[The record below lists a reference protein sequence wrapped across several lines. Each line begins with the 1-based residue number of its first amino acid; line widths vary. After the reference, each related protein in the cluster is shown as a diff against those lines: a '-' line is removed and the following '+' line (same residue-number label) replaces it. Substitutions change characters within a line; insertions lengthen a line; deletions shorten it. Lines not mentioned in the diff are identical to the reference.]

1 VSGGSVA
8 YSSGRVSS
16 PATSAVIGAGLAAAL
31 VLVVLAVAC
40 SGKRPS
46 DGAREGAQGARARPD
61 TGGAPAA
68 AETAAPAQAE
78 NPATGDADAAH
89 PASGA
94 AMEAAAQALVDAAGS
109 SRPKLALGF
118 DDKAREDWSYVPRSR
133 AGLALGDMT
142 EAQRDATH
150 ALIDTGVSPAGHQKV
165 RGILL
170 IEPILG
176 QIEGNASFRDP
187 GKYHVAVFGRPGSQA
202 PWGWRFEGHHL
213 SLNFTEAGG
222 HIASTPAFFGAN
234 PARVGSGKNR
244 GLRVLAAEEDL
255 GSALFAS
262 LTDEQRGR
270 AVLSRS
276 APSDIVTEASRRV
289 SLAHFEGLPASAMTA
304 EQRAALRRL
313 IEVYVENL
321 QPDLAREHLQRME
334 AAPAWAASTSP
345 GRAARRPARRTTT
358 ACTGRPTSSSST
370 TAAATTSTP
379 CCATSS
385 TTSATAC
392 WPTTCASST
401 ATGTATATDGDHSPR
416 RIRARSAMKSSARS
430 KWASS
435 TASSAS
441 RSAR

>member
-1 VSGGSVA
+1 
-8 YSSGRVSS
+8 VSS
-16 PATSAVIGAGLAAAL
+16 PATPAVIGAGLAAAL
-31 VLVVLAVAC
+31 VLVALAVAC
-40 SGKRPS
+40 SGKRPP
-46 DGAREGAQGARARPD
+46 DGAREGGKGARARPD
-61 TGGAPAA
+61 AEGAPAA

-78 NPATGDADAAH
+78 NPAMGDADTARPATAH
-89 PASGA
+89 PAGP
-94 AMEAAAQALVDAAGS
+94 AMETAAQALLDAAGS
-109 SRPKLALGF
+109 SRPRLALGF
-118 DDKAREDWSYVPRSR
+118 DDKAREDWNYVPRSR
-133 AGLALGDMT
+133 AGLALGDMSD
-142 EAQRDATH
+142 AQRTATH

-234 PARVGSGKNR
+234 PARVGSGANR

-262 LTDEQRGR
+262 LTDEQRRR

-313 IEVYVENL
+313 IEVYVDNL

-334 AAPAWAASTSP
+334 AAGMGRIYFAWAGGAAP
-345 GRAARRPARRTTT
+345 GSSHYYRVH
-358 ACTGRPTSSSST
+358 GPTHVIEFDNRGGNHIHT
-370 TAAATTSTP
+370 VLRDLEHDFGEGLLA
-379 CCATSS
+379 
-385 TTSATAC
+385 
-392 WPTTCASST
+392 
-401 ATGTATATDGDHSPR
+401 DHLR
-416 RIRARSAMKSSARS
+416 EQHGHGHTHGHRH
-430 KWASS
+430 
-435 TASSAS
+435 
-441 RSAR
+441 